1 MSHSRSPFV
10 VSLSI
15 AVLVLSLAPPSALAQ
30 PTPAEWESIPGVR
43 EWSGR
48 LLVKPKVH
56 GVAARDQRA
65 RTRLANAVIDHADSV
80 DEYIVV
86 APTPWDDRAYAEFL
100 IATGDYEYV
109 APDWRVRATAV
120 PNDPLYPS
128 QWHHQTIR
136 SEFAW
141 DLGVGSPS
149 IVVAICDSGIDLDHP
164 DLVDRLVPGYNV
176 VDELGQ
182 IDGGQVDGLTD
193 HGTAVAGCVA
203 ATGDNGLG
211 LAGVSWNT
219 SLMPIRVSNQPDDM
233 ALTSSL
239 TGGARWA
246 AENGAKIVNVSF
258 SGVNHPSVRTTGD
271 YLRSLGVHLVWSA
284 GNDAV
289 TLGAYDPESVFI
301 VGATDPT
308 DAPTFFTNRGD
319 ALDLVAPGLDIWTT
333 HLDGDYD
340 FISGTSFSSPIAAG
354 ALALVH
360 AAFPGVDV
368 VAAEA
373 ILTGSAHDLGAPGED
388 EIFGAGRLDVGAA
401 VALAIT
407 ASQGMTTPVA
417 RDDRATT
424 PINTAVTIEPLLND
438 YDLDGDPLEI
448 IAFEPTGS
456 GGGSVVLDGALLT
469 YTPAAGFE
477 GVETFGYTIADS
489 TDQASSATV
498 TVTVARAP
506 SFIDEGS
513 VSIGA
518 SGATVET
525 RTGDID
531 GDGRLDL
538 VVLTGLGVS
547 ILWGQPGG
555 HFQPGPFQFLSGGVN
570 GFAIGDLDE
579 DGAIDIAAL
588 RSFGPIAT
596 IFFQQPDGTFGA
608 EQSIDAPMAAKSI
621 EVVDLD
627 SDGHLDVV
635 VAGLTG
641 DIIVHWGAGPLG
653 FDGSTML
660 DGGIGPAGL
669 VIDDIDLDGHRDILT
684 TSTGTQ
690 DVSILRGLGART
702 FRPEEVYPS
711 AGVAERIAVDDVDGD
726 GRPDV
731 ILLYGGFLFPTT
743 GLAWLPGRE
752 LAGAWAGL
760 DSPRFIGAQ
769 AEQPFAFTTA
779 DFDRDGDIDAAV
791 GYLGGHE
798 LRVFPGVETPQGDEW
813 AAVPSL
819 HDTQFGVFDVL
830 SGDHDNDGDIDLAVV
845 RAGGTVIWYRNPLE
859 PVEFI
864 RGDVQVDG
872 AITITDAFALLAGL
886 FSGTPWP
893 IPCLDRADID
903 DSGAIDLADAVSLL
917 LYLFDDGPPPAT
929 PFPSPGPDPTQDAI
943 PCVE

>member
-1 MSHSRSPFV
+1 MSRSSSSLIVLLSVSVV
-10 VSLSI
+10 VSSLAASI
-15 AVLVLSLAPPSALAQ
+15 AHAQQAPSD
-30 PTPAEWESIPGVR
+30 WETIPGVR

-48 LLVKPKVH
+48 LIVKPKVR
-56 GVAARDQRA
+56 GIPERDERA
-65 RTRLANAVIDHADSV
+65 RARLANATVDHAERV
-80 DEYIVV
+80 DEFIVV
-86 APTPWDDRAYAEFL
+86 APAPWDDRGYAEFL
-100 IATGDYEYV
+100 LGTGDYEYV
-109 APDWRVRATAV
+109 VPDWRVRATAV
-120 PNDPLYPS
+120 PSDPLYPS
-128 QWHHQTIR
+128 QWHHQAIR

-141 DLGVGSPS
+141 DLEVGSPT

-176 VDELGQ
+176 VDELAQ
-182 IDGGQVDGLTD
+182 VDGGQVDGLTD

-203 ATGDNGLG
+203 ATGDNGIG

-219 SLMPIRVSNQPDDM
+219 SLMPIRVSNQSDDM

-239 TGGARWA
+239 TAGARWA

-258 SGVNHPSVRTTGD
+258 SGVNHPSIETTGD

-301 VGATDPT
+301 VGATDPS

-360 AAFPGVDV
+360 AVFPGVDV

-373 ILTGSAHDLGAPGED
+373 ILTGSTHDLGDPGED

-417 RDDRATT
+417 RDDRAAT
-424 PINTAVTIEPLLND
+424 PIDTAVTIQPLAND
-438 YDLDGDPLEI
+438 YDLDGDALTIVSFDATGTAGGAITLDGDSLIYVPTA
-448 IAFEPTGS
+448 AFEGW
-456 GGGSVVLDGALLT
+456 
-469 YTPAAGFE
+469 
-477 GVETFGYTIADS
+477 ETFGYTIADA
-489 TDQASSATV
+489 TGQEASATV
-498 TVTVARAP
+498 SVTVARAP
-506 SFIDEGS
+506 SFIDEGA

-518 SGATVET
+518 SGTTVES
-525 RTGDID
+525 RTADID
-531 GDGRLDL
+531 GDVRLDI

-547 ILWGQPGG
+547 VLWGQAGG
-555 HFQPGPFQFLSGGVN
+555 HFQPGPFQFLPGGAS

-579 DGAIDIAAL
+579 DGAVDL
-588 RSFGPIAT
+588 VTFRGFGAT
-596 IFFQQPDGTFGA
+596 ASIFFQQPDGTFGA
-608 EQSIDAPMAAKSI
+608 EQSFDAPMAAKSI
-621 EVVDLD
+621 EVADLD
-627 SDGHLDVV
+627 ADGHLDILI
-635 VAGLTG
+635 AGLTG
-641 DIIVHWGAGPLG
+641 DVLVHWGSGALG
-653 FDGSTML
+653 FDGSTTL
-660 DGGIGPAGL
+660 DGGIGPADL
-669 VIDDIDLDGHRDILT
+669 VVADIDLDGHQDILST
-684 TSTGTQ
+684 NTGTQ
-690 DVSILRGLGART
+690 DVSVLRGLGGRT
-702 FRPEEVYPS
+702 FGSEEVYPS
-711 AGVAERIAVDDVDGD
+711 AGVAERLAVDDVDGD

-731 ILLYGGFLFPTT
+731 ILIYGGFLFPTT

-752 LAGAWAGL
+752 FAGIWDGL

-779 DFDRDGDIDAAV
+779 DFDRDGDLDVAI
-791 GYLGGHE
+791 GYLGAHE

-813 AAVPSL
+813 APVPSF

-830 SGDHDNDGDIDLAVV
+830 PGDHDDDGDIDLAVI
-845 RAGGTVIWYRNPLE
+845 RAGGSVTWYRNPLE
-859 PVEFI
+859 PIEFI

-886 FSGTPWP
+886 FSGTPWS

-929 PFPSPGPDPTQDAI
+929 PFPNPGPDPTRDAI
-943 PCVE
+943 PCQE